1 MVTNSLLGK
10 NVLLFSSI
18 YPVQVRKINYIC
30 WLIFREKKMSA
41 PKCPICHELM
51 KKHGKTKAGK
61 QRWICKSCKATKTH
75 AINSDAKQLKIF
87 LDWLLSRKRQ
97 TDITHATDRTFRNRT
112 ARFWKYWA
120 LPPLIDEIH
129 KVVYVDGFHLGR
141 KAVVLIACSDEC
153 VLGWYLA
160 RHEHTQAWVNLLR
173 RIAPPDMVV
182 SDGGQG
188 FRNAVKQIWPDTQ
201 IQRCAF
207 HAFNQVR
214 RCTTHNPRL
223 VPGRELLLIAID
235 LLHIKTEDEALVW
248 LKRYFDWCKYWDEF
262 LAEKSY
268 IDGKHVFT
276 HEKLRKAKRSLNRL
290 ISSGHL
296 FTYLD
301 PILSLDTSLPST
313 NNRIEGGVNAPL
325 REMLRLHRGMSLN
338 RKIKAILWWCY
349 LHTECPLGPADI
361 LKVMPTDDDIDE
373 IYNKLARNEKLS
385 SDIPKWGDAIMWSE
399 LHHIDLNHDAFRH
412 DWD

>member
-1 MVTNSLLGK
+1 
-10 NVLLFSSI
+10 
-18 YPVQVRKINYIC
+18 
-30 WLIFREKKMSA
+30 MSA

-141 KAVVLIACSDEC
+141 KAVVLIACSDEY

-301 PILSLDTSLPST
+301 PLLSLDTSLPST

-338 RKIKAILWWCY
+338 RRIKAILWWCY
-349 LHTECPLGPADI
+349 LHTECPLGPVDI

-373 IYNKLARNEKLS
+373 IYNKLARNKKLS

>member
-1 MVTNSLLGK
+1 
-10 NVLLFSSI
+10 
-18 YPVQVRKINYIC
+18 
-30 WLIFREKKMSA
+30 MSA

-141 KAVVLIACSDEC
+141 KAVVLIACSDEY

-214 RCTTHNPRL
+214 RCTTYNPRL

-290 ISSGHL
+290 ISSGYL

-301 PILSLDTSLPST
+301 PLLSLDTSLPST

-338 RKIKAILWWCY
+338 RRIKAIFWWCY
-349 LHTECPLGPADI
+349 LHTECPLGPANI

-373 IYNKLARNEKLS
+373 IYNKLARNKRLS
-385 SDIPKWGDAIMWSE
+385 SVIPKWGDAIMWSE

>member
-1 MVTNSLLGK
+1 
-10 NVLLFSSI
+10 
-18 YPVQVRKINYIC
+18 
-30 WLIFREKKMSA
+30 MSA

-153 VLGWYLA
+153 VLDWYLA
-160 RHEHTQAWVNLLR
+160 RHEHTQTWVNLLR

-188 FRNAVKQIWPDTQ
+188 FRNVVKQIWPDTQ

-301 PILSLDTSLPST
+301 PLLSLDTSLPST

-338 RKIKAILWWCY
+338 RRIKAILWWCY
-349 LHTECPLGPADI
+349 LHTECPLGPVDI

>member
-1 MVTNSLLGK
+1 
-10 NVLLFSSI
+10 
-18 YPVQVRKINYIC
+18 
-30 WLIFREKKMSA
+30 MSA

-173 RIAPPDMVV
+173 RIVPPDMVV

-338 RKIKAILWWCY
+338 RRIKAILWWCY
-349 LHTECPLGPADI
+349 LHTECPLGPVDI

-373 IYNKLARNEKLS
+373 IYNKLARNKKLS

>member
-1 MVTNSLLGK
+1 
-10 NVLLFSSI
+10 
-18 YPVQVRKINYIC
+18 
-30 WLIFREKKMSA
+30 MSA

-141 KAVVLIACSDEC
+141 KAVVLIACSDEY

-301 PILSLDTSLPST
+301 PLLSLDTSLPST

-338 RKIKAILWWCY
+338 RRIKAIFWWCY
-349 LHTECPLGPADI
+349 LHTECPLGPVDI

>member
-1 MVTNSLLGK
+1 
-10 NVLLFSSI
+10 
-18 YPVQVRKINYIC
+18 
-30 WLIFREKKMSA
+30 MSA

-173 RIAPPDMVV
+173 RIVPPDMVV

-349 LHTECPLGPADI
+349 LHTECPLGPVDI

>member
-1 MVTNSLLGK
+1 
-10 NVLLFSSI
+10 
-18 YPVQVRKINYIC
+18 
-30 WLIFREKKMSA
+30 MSA

-301 PILSLDTSLPST
+301 PLLSLDTSLPST

-338 RKIKAILWWCY
+338 RRIKAIFWWCY

-385 SDIPKWGDAIMWSE
+385 SDIPKWSDAIMWSE

>member
-1 MVTNSLLGK
+1 
-10 NVLLFSSI
+10 
-18 YPVQVRKINYIC
+18 
-30 WLIFREKKMSA
+30 MSA

-235 LLHIKTEDEALVW
+235 LLHVKTEDEALVW

-290 ISSGHL
+290 ISSGYL

-301 PILSLDTSLPST
+301 PLLSLDTSLPST

-338 RKIKAILWWCY
+338 RRIKAIFWWCY
-349 LHTECPLGPADI
+349 LHTECPLGPANI

-373 IYNKLARNEKLS
+373 IYNKLARNKKLS
-385 SDIPKWGDAIMWSE
+385 SVIPKWGDAIMWSE

>member
-1 MVTNSLLGK
+1 
-10 NVLLFSSI
+10 
-18 YPVQVRKINYIC
+18 
-30 WLIFREKKMSA
+30 MSA

-248 LKRYFDWCKYWDEF
+248 LKRYFDWCKCWDEF

-268 IDGKHVFT
+268 IDGKHVLLM
-276 HEKLRKAKRSLNRL
+276 KN
-290 ISSGHL
+290 
-296 FTYLD
+296 
-301 PILSLDTSLPST
+301 
-313 NNRIEGGVNAPL
+313 
-325 REMLRLHRGMSLN
+325 
-338 RKIKAILWWCY
+338 
-349 LHTECPLGPADI
+349 
-361 LKVMPTDDDIDE
+361 
-373 IYNKLARNEKLS
+373 
-385 SDIPKWGDAIMWSE
+385 
-399 LHHIDLNHDAFRH
+399 
-412 DWD
+412 

>member
-1 MVTNSLLGK
+1 
-10 NVLLFSSI
+10 
-18 YPVQVRKINYIC
+18 
-30 WLIFREKKMSA
+30 MSA

-61 QRWICKSCKATKTH
+61 QRWICKSCKTTKTH

-97 TDITHATDRTFRNRT
+97 TDITHVTDRTFRNRT

-141 KAVVLIACSDEC
+141 KAVVLIACSDEY

-160 RHEHTQAWVNLLR
+160 RHEHTQAWINLLR

-188 FRNAVKQIWPDTQ
+188 FQSALKQIWPDTQ
-201 IQRCAF
+201 IQRCTF
-207 HAFNQVR
+207 HAYSQVR
-214 RCTTHNPRL
+214 RYTTLHPRL
-223 VPGRELLLIAID
+223 VPGRELLLIATE
-235 LLHIKTEDEALVW
+235 LLHIKSEDDALIW
-248 LKRYFDWCKYWDEF
+248 LRSYFDWCKCWDEF
-262 LAEKSY
+262 LQEKSY
-268 IDGKHVFT
+268 IDGKYFFT
-276 HEKLRKAKRSLNRL
+276 HERLRKARASLNRL
-290 ISSGHL
+290 INSGHL

-301 PILSLDTSLPST
+301 PLLSLDGPLPST
-313 NNRIEGGVNAPL
+313 NNQIEGGVNAPI
-325 REMLRLHRGMSLN
+325 REMLRLHRGLSLT
-338 RKIKAILWWCY
+338 RRIKAVFWWCY

-373 IYNKLARNEKLS
+373 IYNKLTRNEKLS

>member
-1 MVTNSLLGK
+1 
-10 NVLLFSSI
+10 
-18 YPVQVRKINYIC
+18 
-30 WLIFREKKMSA
+30 MSA

-153 VLGWYLA
+153 VLDWYLA
-160 RHEHTQAWVNLLR
+160 RHEHTQTWVNLLR

-188 FRNAVKQIWPDTQ
+188 FRNLVKQIWPDTQ

-301 PILSLDTSLPST
+301 PLLSLDTSLPST

-338 RKIKAILWWCY
+338 RRIKAILWWCY
-349 LHTECPLGPADI
+349 LHTECPLGPVDI

>member
-1 MVTNSLLGK
+1 
-10 NVLLFSSI
+10 
-18 YPVQVRKINYIC
+18 
-30 WLIFREKKMSA
+30 MSA

-160 RHEHTQAWVNLLR
+160 RHEHTQAWVNLPR

-301 PILSLDTSLPST
+301 PLLSLDTSLPST

-338 RKIKAILWWCY
+338 RRIKAILWWCY
-349 LHTECPLGPADI
+349 LHTECPLGPVDI

-373 IYNKLARNEKLS
+373 IYNKLARNKKLS

-399 LHHIDLNHDAFRH
+399 LHHIDLNHDAFSH

>member
-1 MVTNSLLGK
+1 
-10 NVLLFSSI
+10 
-18 YPVQVRKINYIC
+18 
-30 WLIFREKKMSA
+30 MSA

-112 ARFWKYWA
+112 ARFWKHWA

-301 PILSLDTSLPST
+301 PLLSLDTSLPST

-338 RKIKAILWWCY
+338 RRIKAILWWCY
-349 LHTECPLGPADI
+349 LHTECPLGPVDI

-373 IYNKLARNEKLS
+373 IYNKLARNKKLS

-399 LHHIDLNHDAFRH
+399 LHHIDLNHDAFSH

>member
-1 MVTNSLLGK
+1 
-10 NVLLFSSI
+10 
-18 YPVQVRKINYIC
+18 
-30 WLIFREKKMSA
+30 MSA

-141 KAVVLIACSDEC
+141 KAVVLIACSDEY

-248 LKRYFDWCKYWDEF
+248 LKRYFDWCKCWDEF
-262 LAEKSY
+262 LVEKSY
-268 IDGKHVFT
+268 IDGKYVFT

-301 PILSLDTSLPST
+301 PLLSLDTSLPST

-338 RKIKAILWWCY
+338 RRIKAILWWCY
-349 LHTECPLGPADI
+349 LHTECPLGPVDI

-373 IYNKLARNEKLS
+373 IYNKLVRNKKLS

>member
-1 MVTNSLLGK
+1 
-10 NVLLFSSI
+10 
-18 YPVQVRKINYIC
+18 
-30 WLIFREKKMSA
+30 MSA

-120 LPPLIDEIH
+120 LPSLIDEIH

-301 PILSLDTSLPST
+301 PLLSLDTSLPST

-338 RKIKAILWWCY
+338 RRIKAILWWCY
-349 LHTECPLGPADI
+349 LHTECPLGPVDI

-373 IYNKLARNEKLS
+373 IYNKLARNKKLS

>member
-1 MVTNSLLGK
+1 
-10 NVLLFSSI
+10 
-18 YPVQVRKINYIC
+18 
-30 WLIFREKKMSA
+30 MSA

-153 VLGWYLA
+153 VSGWYLA

-173 RIAPPDMVV
+173 RIVPPDMVV

-338 RKIKAILWWCY
+338 RRIKAIFWWCY
-349 LHTECPLGPADI
+349 LHTECPLGPVDI

-373 IYNKLARNEKLS
+373 IYNKLARNKKLS

>member
-1 MVTNSLLGK
+1 
-10 NVLLFSSI
+10 
-18 YPVQVRKINYIC
+18 
-30 WLIFREKKMSA
+30 MSA

-290 ISSGHL
+290 ICSGHL

>member
-1 MVTNSLLGK
+1 
-10 NVLLFSSI
+10 
-18 YPVQVRKINYIC
+18 
-30 WLIFREKKMSA
+30 MSA
-41 PKCPICHELM
+41 PKCSICHELM

-61 QRWICKSCKATKTH
+61 QRWIYKSCKATKTH

-173 RIAPPDMVV
+173 RIVPPDMVV

-338 RKIKAILWWCY
+338 RRIKAILWGATY
-349 LHTECPLGPADI
+349 IQNARLGQW
-361 LKVMPTDDDIDE
+361 TFS
-373 IYNKLARNEKLS
+373 KLCQQT
-385 SDIPKWGDAIMWSE
+385 MT
-399 LHHIDLNHDAFRH
+399 
-412 DWD
+412 

>member
-1 MVTNSLLGK
+1 
-10 NVLLFSSI
+10 
-18 YPVQVRKINYIC
+18 
-30 WLIFREKKMSA
+30 MSA

-141 KAVVLIACSDEC
+141 KAVVLIACSDEY

-301 PILSLDTSLPST
+301 PLLSLDTSLPST

-325 REMLRLHRGMSLN
+325 REMLGLHRGMSLN
-338 RKIKAILWWCY
+338 RRIKAIFWGATY
-349 LHTECPLGPADI
+349 IQNARLGQR
-361 LKVMPTDDDIDE
+361 TFS
-373 IYNKLARNEKLS
+373 KLCQQT
-385 SDIPKWGDAIMWSE
+385 MT
-399 LHHIDLNHDAFRH
+399 
-412 DWD
+412 

>member
-1 MVTNSLLGK
+1 
-10 NVLLFSSI
+10 
-18 YPVQVRKINYIC
+18 
-30 WLIFREKKMSA
+30 MSA

-301 PILSLDTSLPST
+301 PLLSLDTSLPST

-338 RKIKAILWWCY
+338 RRIKAIFWWCY

-361 LKVMPTDDDIDE
+361 LNVMPTDDDIDE

>member
-1 MVTNSLLGK
+1 
-10 NVLLFSSI
+10 
-18 YPVQVRKINYIC
+18 
-30 WLIFREKKMSA
+30 MSA

-120 LPPLIDEIH
+120 LPSLIDEIH

-160 RHEHTQAWVNLLR
+160 RHERTQAWVNLLR

-301 PILSLDTSLPST
+301 PLLSLDTSLPST

-338 RKIKAILWWCY
+338 RRIKAIFWWCY

>member
-1 MVTNSLLGK
+1 
-10 NVLLFSSI
+10 
-18 YPVQVRKINYIC
+18 
-30 WLIFREKKMSA
+30 MSA

-173 RIAPPDMVV
+173 RIVPPDMVV

-349 LHTECPLGPADI
+349 LHTECPLGPVDI

-373 IYNKLARNEKLS
+373 IYNKLARNKKLS